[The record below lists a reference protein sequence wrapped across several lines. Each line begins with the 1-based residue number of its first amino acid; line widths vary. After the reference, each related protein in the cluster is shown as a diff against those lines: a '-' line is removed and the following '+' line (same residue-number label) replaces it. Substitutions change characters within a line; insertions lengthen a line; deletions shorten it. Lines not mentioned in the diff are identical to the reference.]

1 METIPLEKKEL
12 KELLNK
18 GWMTHDAMWF
28 YNCLQECGI
37 EKTNKINR
45 AAVKAMAAVEMKRLQ
60 KALGMTK
67 IDNFADLRK
76 LFEISMQ
83 IVSGDFMKYRFEFPG
98 NNIIH
103 GEWASCFAYD
113 GIKALGVIDSYECG
127 IMDRIEA
134 WWNVIGIKWEVEPK
148 VTGCMMHTDGVC
160 YRDYKFFFEK

>member
-1 METIPLEKKEL
+1 MDVIPLQPGQI

-28 YNCLQECGI
+28 YNCLQEVGI

-45 AAVKAMAAVEMKRLQ
+45 AAVRAMAAVEMKRMQ

-67 IDNFADLRK
+67 ITNFDELRK
-76 LFEISMQ
+76 LFETSMM

-103 GEWASCFAYD
+103 SEWISCFAYN
-113 GIKALGVIDSYECG
+113 GIKALGVIDTYECG

-134 WWNVIGIKWEVEPK
+134 WWDTIGVKWEVEPK
-148 VTGCMMHTDGVC
+148 VTYCMMNAEGRC
-160 YRDYKFFFEK
+160 YRDYKFFL

>member
-1 METIPLEKKEL
+1 MDAIPLEKKEL

-28 YNCLQECGI
+28 YNCLQEVGI
-37 EKTNKINR
+37 EKTNKVNR
-45 AAVKAMAAVEMKRLQ
+45 AAVKAMAAVEMKRMQ

-76 LFEISMQ
+76 LFEISML

-103 GEWASCFAYD
+103 SEWISCFAYD
-113 GIKALGVIDSYECG
+113 GIKALGVIDGYECG

-148 VTGCMMHTDGVC
+148 VTGCMMHTDGRC
-160 YRDYKFFFEK
+160 YRDYKFFFE